1 MQLECVQKRVTVGD
15 KEDVQCARDLL
26 CDFRGHWGSLDTSFS
41 GIEFSLS
48 QMSLLVTNVEWG
60 CEVFPECLRPTI
72 TAAQQRVPG
81 TVYEMTRITSL
92 HPHCHLKREVLSSV
106 LSADWESEAQRFS
119 CLPKVTQSYECD
131 HLGI

>member
-1 MQLECVQKRVTVGD
+1 
-15 KEDVQCARDLL
+15 
-26 CDFRGHWGSLDTSFS
+26 
-41 GIEFSLS
+41 
-48 QMSLLVTNVEWG
+48 MSLLVTNVEWG

-106 LSADWESEAQRFS
+106 LSADWESEAQRGLAVYPRS
-119 CLPKVTQSYECD
+119 HRAMNVTT
-131 HLGI
+131 LGFELRST